1 MVYSV
6 HSVILSKIGSGEV
19 RRFQL
24 RQARSRSVK
33 PSQGWPCRPPPQT
46 QDPPPQTQDPPPQ
59 TQDPEPQTQDP
70 EPQTQDPEPQ
80 TQDPE
85 PQTQKEGQAW
95 SRPVKPSSAPEGE
108 RFDRHQWWRRFQWL
122 SKEGCGES
130 AVAARAL
137 SAHSTG
143 ARTLAH
149 VKVHGKSRGGEPL
162 KPCAF
167 AQHPRSRCPRKS
179 RR

>member
-33 PSQGWPCRPPPQT
+33 PSQGWPCRPP
-46 QDPPPQTQDPPPQ
+46 
-59 TQDPEPQTQDP
+59 PQTQDP

-137 SAHSTG
+137 PAHSTG

>member
-46 QDPPPQTQDPPPQ
+46 QDPEPQ

-137 SAHSTG
+137 PAHSTG